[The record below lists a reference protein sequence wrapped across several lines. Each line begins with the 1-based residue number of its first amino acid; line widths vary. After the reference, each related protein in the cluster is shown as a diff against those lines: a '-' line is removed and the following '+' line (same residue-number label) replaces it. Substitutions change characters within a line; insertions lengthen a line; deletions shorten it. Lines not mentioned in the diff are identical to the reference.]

1 VVRENEYLSA
11 MVSDSG
17 YREVEYVD
25 CVIESA
31 ARVWRGGRRARVLK
45 AI

>member
-11 MVSDSG
+11 MTTDLD

-31 ARVWRGGRRARVLK
+31 AKVWRGGRRARVLK